1 MVELVLTVHNIGRE
15 NAANVRIRPG
25 IISASPDQEAEMK
38 AFHAA
43 TILGGSA
50 FQPFALAPGAREQVP
65 MRLVMPQSAIHVVTV
80 ADRPMFMPIVMI
92 DVGWRGGLS
101 LKRMGADFM
110 IGLETEAGAPG
121 AGRLGPFWLDRGA
134 RVFDEVAARI
144 IRRA

>member
-1 MVELVLTVHNIGRE
+1 MAELILTVRNIGRE

-25 IISASPDQEAEMK
+25 IISANPDQGPQME

-43 TILGGSA
+43 SALGGSA
-50 FQPFALAPGAREQVP
+50 FQPFALARGDEQQVP
-65 MRLVMPQSAIHVVTV
+65 IRLTMPQEAIHVVTV
-80 ADRPMFMPIVMI
+80 SDRPMFMPIVMI

-110 IGLETEAGAPG
+110 VGIEPAAGAPG
-121 AGRLGPFWLDRGA
+121 DGRLGPFWLDRGE
-134 RVFDEVAARI
+134 RIFDNVTARI